1 MNKILFVIVGSIG
14 LGLSPAS
21 GESLED
27 LAVREG
33 DRWDRAQVA
42 APAPEDSPEAT
53 VIAAPIDRPRHAH
66 YALGRH
72 ETDRDNQV
80 GKASLI
86 RGAGVSGH
94 LINALPPAAL
104 AGTLGWWG
112 HSLSGKY
119 GEHNRSL
126 TVMATALVPLGII
139 MIATM
144 TVYVMVD
151 NAVDAVSDAFA
162 PGGRW
167 GIKG

>member
-1 MNKILFVIVGSIG
+1 MKKILLLLVGSYC
-14 LGLSPAS
+14 LGLRPAS

-27 LAVREG
+27 WAVREG
-33 DRWDRAQVA
+33 ARWDRTAAA
-42 APAPEDSPEAT
+42 APAPAEP
-53 VIAAPIDRPRHAH
+53 VLAAPIAKPNHTH
-66 YALGRH
+66 HSLGRH
-72 ETDRDNQV
+72 ETDPDNQV
-80 GKASLI
+80 SKASLI

-94 LINALPPAAL
+94 VINALPPAAL

-112 HSLSGKY
+112 NSLSGKY
-119 GEHNRSL
+119 GEHNQSL
-126 TVMATALVPLGII
+126 ATMATVLVPLGII

-162 PGGRW
+162 PGGHW